1 MSNLREE
8 IIKLTIKELETRVS
22 NIMLEINILLSKP
35 ENIQDLVKKVA
46 DLITTLSITEN
57 SLNQAKIFHAQILA
71 ERIALMK
78 DLVGPNKDETK

>member
-57 SLNQAKIFHAQILA
+57 SLNQAKSFHAQILA
-71 ERIALMK
+71 ERMALIK

>member
-57 SLNQAKIFHAQILA
+57 SLNQAKSFHAQILA
-71 ERIALMK
+71 ERIALIK

>member
-57 SLNQAKIFHAQILA
+57 SLNQAKSFHAQILA
-71 ERIALMK
+71 ERIALFK